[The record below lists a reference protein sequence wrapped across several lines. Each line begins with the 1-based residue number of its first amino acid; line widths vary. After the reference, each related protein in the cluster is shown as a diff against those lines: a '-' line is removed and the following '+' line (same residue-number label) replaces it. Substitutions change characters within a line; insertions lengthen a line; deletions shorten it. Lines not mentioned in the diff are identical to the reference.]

1 MSEEYQSHQIAR
13 IILRERFGIA
23 TDDEKQ
29 LLEAWLRE
37 SKERRWLYERVLS
50 GETWREYADLKKDFE
65 QMVDYGRLQ
74 NDILRSIRQRR
85 QIRFRR
91 RCVGWISV
99 AAVLFVA
106 VLMVARFRQQSVEP
120 VRSVVALS
128 DTVSM
133 EIDDKV
139 VLVLADGQ
147 KIGMSHVTEDSLR
160 VGENMVAR
168 AGKKGLVYDFDHKI
182 SRFSEK
188 REMEKNKVVT
198 SSGGLFTLVLSDGTH
213 VWLNSESELEYPVAF
228 EGRER
233 EVRLRGEA
241 VFEVASDTARPFYV
255 IAGDVR
261 TRVLGT
267 SFNVKAY
274 ANDPAVVTT
283 LFSGRVEVAPLKD
296 LAKRVMLAPGRQ
308 AGWNG
313 RNGEMTVSDADLR
326 CVAAWKNGMFIFD
339 AENIENIT
347 RQIERWYGVHFVY
360 QISDKNNYTFSG
372 YFSRY
377 DSLQLI
383 LSEFTFMGDL
393 EFQIKQDTIYVTK
406 KAENKMEPLGR

>member
-147 KIGMSHVTEDSLR
+147 KIGMSPVQR
-160 VGENMVAR
+160 VQLADNSR
-168 AGKKGLVYDFDHKI
+168 KN
-182 SRFSEK
+182 RFS
-188 REMEKNKVVT
+188 T
-198 SSGGLFTLVLSDGTH
+198 HFTRKL
-213 VWLNSESELEYPVAF
+213 LE
-228 EGRER
+228 
-233 EVRLRGEA
+233 
-241 VFEVASDTARPFYV
+241 
-255 IAGDVR
+255 
-261 TRVLGT
+261 
-267 SFNVKAY
+267 
-274 ANDPAVVTT
+274 
-283 LFSGRVEVAPLKD
+283 
-296 LAKRVMLAPGRQ
+296 
-308 AGWNG
+308 
-313 RNGEMTVSDADLR
+313 
-326 CVAAWKNGMFIFD
+326 
-339 AENIENIT
+339 
-347 RQIERWYGVHFVY
+347 
-360 QISDKNNYTFSG
+360 
-372 YFSRY
+372 FSR
-377 DSLQLI
+377 I
-383 LSEFTFMGDL
+383 LYYYNIQQSPQCCKTGSGECWLFLFYKNFSRCPFVL
-393 EFQIKQDTIYVTK
+393 F
-406 KAENKMEPLGR
+406 